1 MTDLARHFSEAARR
15 EGDRIALITPHER
28 VSFAEIDRRAA
39 AFAATGAARGICKG
53 DRVLVAMPVG
63 IDLYVALAACWR
75 LGAVAVFPEPAM
87 GLKGLRHAVAVTRP
101 AFVFAS
107 GIYRLVRFLPALWRC
122 PRLAPHAADRGAVD
136 PVALTPDDCALISFT
151 SGSTGAPK
159 AIPRSHGFL
168 MAQHAAVRSLLASDR
183 PETDLVAF
191 PVFALVNLADGRCS
205 ALPDWRISRPE
216 TVTQKQLSA
225 WITRSGATRALLP
238 PGLCATL
245 AEGAIP
251 DALHSLFT
259 GGGPVKPQLVQGLRA
274 RRAGL
279 RVVSVYGST
288 EAEPIADLD
297 WDAVTPQDHAAME
310 GGAGLLAGLPV
321 PGTEIRID
329 DDEIWVAGAHVNAHY
344 LDPAMEAGIKRSD
357 GLRVWHRTGDAG
369 RIDGQGRLW
378 LLGRH
383 AAVTT
388 GSAGPLYPFSVE
400 LAAESW
406 PGVRRAALLG
416 REGRPILVIEGDAA
430 PGDCEERARQMGIA
444 AIRKVA
450 AIPLDRR
457 HRSKID
463 HVALARLVGG
473 K

>member
-53 DRVLVAMPVG
+53 DRVLVVMPVG

-225 WITRSGATRALLP
+225 WITRSGATRAV
-238 PGLCATL
+238 A
-245 AEGAIP
+245 AR
-251 DALHSLFT
+251 
-259 GGGPVKPQLVQGLRA
+259 PVR
-274 RRAGL
+274 
-279 RVVSVYGST
+279 
-288 EAEPIADLD
+288 
-297 WDAVTPQDHAAME
+297 
-310 GGAGLLAGLPV
+310 
-321 PGTEIRID
+321 
-329 DDEIWVAGAHVNAHY
+329 
-344 LDPAMEAGIKRSD
+344 
-357 GLRVWHRTGDAG
+357 DAG
-369 RIDGQGRLW
+369 RGGDSRCASQPVHRWRTGQAAACARTARKKGGAEGRLG
-378 LLGRH
+378 LRLYRGRADCRSRLGR
-383 AAVTT
+383 
-388 GSAGPLYPFSVE
+388 
-400 LAAESW
+400 
-406 PGVRRAALLG
+406 
-416 REGRPILVIEGDAA
+416 GDAA
-430 PGDCEERARQMGIA
+430 GPCRDGRRRWPACRPARAGNGD
-444 AIRKVA
+444 
-450 AIPLDRR
+450 PHRR
-457 HRSKID
+457 R
-463 HVALARLVGG
+463 
-473 K
+473 